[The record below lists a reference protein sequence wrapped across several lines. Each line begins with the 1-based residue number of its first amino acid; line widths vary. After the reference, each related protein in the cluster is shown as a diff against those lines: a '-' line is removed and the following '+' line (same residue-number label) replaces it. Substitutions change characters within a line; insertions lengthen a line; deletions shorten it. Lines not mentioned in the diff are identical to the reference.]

1 MEIYRKGGESM
12 KIEIEVPDIKT
23 AVDAINNAA
32 IAYGDIVSSLI
43 LGCEVPQKF
52 QPLAKLDEEELTK
65 RFNCLKNIYKQ
76 LEEIE
81 KNI

>member
-1 MEIYRKGGESM
+1 M

-23 AVDAINNAA
+23 AVDAINNALVT
-32 IAYGDIVSSLI
+32 YGDIVWSVI
-43 LGCEVPQKF
+43 LGCSVPQKL
-52 QPLAKLDEEELTK
+52 QPLAKLDEEELIK
-65 RFNCLKNIYKQ
+65 RLDCLKGIYKQ

>member
-1 MEIYRKGGESM
+1 M
-12 KIEIEVPDIKT
+12 KIEIEIPDITT
-23 AVDAINNAA
+23 AAKAINNAMV
-32 IAYGDIVSSLI
+32 AYGDIVYSVI

-52 QPLAKLDEEELTK
+52 QPLTNLEEDELTK
-65 RFNCLKNIYKQ
+65 RFDCLKGIYKQ

>member
-1 MEIYRKGGESM
+1 M

-23 AVDAINNAA
+23 AADAINNALVT
-32 IAYGDIVSSLI
+32 YGDIVWSVI
-43 LGCEVPQKF
+43 LGCEVPNKF
-52 QPLAKLDEEELTK
+52 RPLAKLDEDELTK
-65 RFNCLKNIYKQ
+65 RLDCLKSIYKQ

>member
-1 MEIYRKGGESM
+1 M
-12 KIEIEVPDIKT
+12 KIEIEVPDITT
-23 AVDAINNAA
+23 AAKAINNAMV
-32 IAYGDIVSSLI
+32 AYGDIIYSVI

-52 QPLAKLDEEELTK
+52 QPLANLDEEELVK
-65 RFNCLKNIYKQ
+65 RFDCLKGICQQ

>member
-1 MEIYRKGGESM
+1 M
-12 KIEIEVPDIKT
+12 KIEIEVTDITT
-23 AVDAINNAA
+23 AAKAINNAMV
-32 IAYGDIVSSLI
+32 AYGDIIYSVI

-52 QPLAKLDEEELTK
+52 QPLSKLDEEELTK
-65 RFNCLKNIYKQ
+65 RFDCLKGIYKQ